1 VAAVF
6 DIAVAP
12 HLLRLEVDNSE
23 AALITVLNATLLG
36 MMQEGPLKKLWRI
49 SGLAQSAA
57 RARCLTNNNVKVT
70 ALPRPPSVVVPTID
84 ISVDGS
90 GRPQLDINFPGV
102 AAAEALIDLEFRH
115 SFDR

>member
-1 VAAVF
+1 MAAVF

-12 HLLRLEVDNSE
+12 HLLRLEVDNGGGNP
-23 AALITVLNATLLG
+23 ITVVNPTILT
-36 MMQEGPLKKLWRI
+36 MMQEGPLKNLWRI

-57 RARCLTNNNVKVT
+57 RARCLTSNNVKVT

-84 ISVDGS
+84 ISVDGF
-90 GRPQLDINFPGV
+90 GRPQLVVDFPGL

-115 SFDR
+115 SFNR